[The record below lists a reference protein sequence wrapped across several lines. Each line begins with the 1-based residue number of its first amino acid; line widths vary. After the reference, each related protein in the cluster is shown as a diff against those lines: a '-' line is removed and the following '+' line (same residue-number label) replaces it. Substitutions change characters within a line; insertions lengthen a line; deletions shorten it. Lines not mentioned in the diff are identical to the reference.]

1 MFKKCAGVDILF
13 NEVSKAY
20 FYFMKNISYSFF
32 YSLNSVIFLCT
43 IFAMLTCCS
52 CNNSKQ
58 ITNKNDVSI
67 LPRSSWNA
75 LFAKSYKGHKP
86 IRITVHHE
94 GTKLEITDD
103 AAKKI
108 NAIQRWGMG
117 EEKKWTD
124 IPYHFLIA
132 PNGNIYEGRDVFTVG
147 ETSTEYDPTG
157 HLLICCLGNRNES
170 PVPKEQLYALVKL
183 IKYSSKKYKIPL
195 DSIGTHKNFSKQ
207 TTCPGKYLEEYF
219 LNGFIMKEAKK

>member
-1 MFKKCAGVDILF
+1 MSLYLIC
-13 NEVSKAY
+13 
-20 FYFMKNISYSFF
+20 FMKKFYHLIYCFNYVHLICSSFMITAFCACIS
-32 YSLNSVIFLCT
+32 
-43 IFAMLTCCS
+43 
-52 CNNSKQ
+52 SKR
-58 ITNKNDVSI
+58 ITDTTGLHL

-75 LFAKSYKGHKP
+75 LPAKNYKTHIP
-86 IRITVHHE
+86 VRITVHHE
-94 GTKLEITDD
+94 GTKMEMADD

-117 EEKKWTD
+117 VEKKWTD

-132 PNGNIYEGRDVFTVG
+132 PNGNIYEGRDAYTVG

-170 PVPKEQLYALVKL
+170 PVPKEQLNALVQL
-183 IKYSSKKYKIPL
+183 IKYCSVKYNIPK
-195 DSIGTHKNFSKQ
+195 DSLSTHKNFSKQ

-219 LNGFIMKEAKK
+219 LNGYIKAAIQK